1 MTIRKKVFKLFWMT
15 TDENFKIV
23 KEIET
28 ENSKKELIK
37 KEKEK
42 IKTEA
47 VTKATKEKAAIKR
60 KAKKNVGKK
69 NKIKPQAVN
78 CVAWNFYQLTA
89 RSVKMKIFAQRSLGR
104 NQNRLGTIKNGVSCD

>member
-1 MTIRKKVFKLFWMT
+1 MPTFTRKMTIRKKVFKSFWMT

-28 ENSKKELIK
+28 ENAKKELIK

-47 VTKATKEKAAIKR
+47 VMKARKEKAAIKR

-69 NKIKPQAVN
+69 IKSNPK
-78 CVAWNFYQLTA
+78 L
-89 RSVKMKIFAQRSLGR
+89 
-104 NQNRLGTIKNGVSCD
+104 

>member
-1 MTIRKKVFKLFWMT
+1 MTIRKKVFKSFWMT

-28 ENSKKELIK
+28 ENAKKELIK

-47 VTKATKEKAAIKR
+47 VTKARKEKKR
-60 KAKKNVGKK
+60 L
-69 NKIKPQAVN
+69 
-78 CVAWNFYQLTA
+78 QLKEKQ
-89 RSVKMKIFAQRSLGR
+89 RKMLVRK
-104 NQNRLGTIKNGVSCD
+104 

>member
-1 MTIRKKVFKLFWMT
+1 MYIFFKIGRSFSFDDLITIPTLTRKITIRIKVFKSFWMT

-28 ENSKKELIK
+28 ENPKKELIK

-47 VTKATKEKAAIKR
+47 VTKARKEKKR
-60 KAKKNVGKK
+60 LQLKEKQRKMLVKK
-69 NKIKPQAVN
+69 
-78 CVAWNFYQLTA
+78 
-89 RSVKMKIFAQRSLGR
+89 
-104 NQNRLGTIKNGVSCD
+104 

>member
-1 MTIRKKVFKLFWMT
+1 MTIRTKVFKSFWMT
-15 TDENFKIV
+15 TDETFKIV

-28 ENSKKELIK
+28 ENAKKELIK

-47 VTKATKEKAAIKR
+47 VAKARKINAAKKR

-69 NKIKPQAVN
+69 IKSNPN
-78 CVAWNFYQLTA
+78 L
-89 RSVKMKIFAQRSLGR
+89 
-104 NQNRLGTIKNGVSCD
+104 

>member
-1 MTIRKKVFKLFWMT
+1 MNFFKIGRSFSFNDLITIPTFTRKMTIRKKVFKSFWMT

-28 ENSKKELIK
+28 ENAKKELIK

-47 VTKATKEKAAIKR
+47 VTKARKEKAAIKR

-69 NKIKPQAVN
+69 IKSNPK
-78 CVAWNFYQLTA
+78 L
-89 RSVKMKIFAQRSLGR
+89 
-104 NQNRLGTIKNGVSCD
+104 

>member
-1 MTIRKKVFKLFWMT
+1 MPTFTRKMTIRKKVFKSFWMT

-28 ENSKKELIK
+28 ENAKKELIK

-47 VTKATKEKAAIKR
+47 VMKAGKEKPAIKR

-69 NKIKPQAVN
+69 IKTNPS
-78 CVAWNFYQLTA
+78 CKLC
-89 RSVKMKIFAQRSLGR
+89 
-104 NQNRLGTIKNGVSCD
+104 RLKPLPAYCQIG